1 MKSAGDNE
9 INQNTRRRRGYPL
22 GVRFVALLF
31 CALLP
36 QFASAKPPRSHKPA
50 PRTKSV
56 KPVQKTKTPRRVA
69 GAKTAK
75 KPPKMVRAAVAADGA
90 IILPPV
96 SLLPNGLP
104 KPLPDYQ
111 KMVSEGKMTAFYDAR
126 DLRKTPVLSA
136 PSALLMDADS
146 GQILWQKNADVKHYP
161 ASTTKIM
168 TGLLFAEH
176 TKPTDIITC
185 LDPKITQIEESSL
198 HIKPW
203 EKFTAK
209 DMLYGF
215 ILRSAND
222 GAVVIAQ
229 HVAGSVPKFAGM
241 MNARAQ
247 ELGATNTH
255 FVTPNGLHDP
265 EHYTTARDMALIA
278 RAALQNPRFADA
290 VRIPTRTISRSK
302 LSTDVVISSK
312 AKKQFYD
319 KFPGADGVKTGYTRK
334 AQHCFVGSATRNGR
348 RLLSVVLAS
357 RNSAISDTTP
367 LLSWGFKR
375 FGMRTV
381 AQAGQPAPPVR
392 IEGGASAT
400 VDTVAERDMH
410 VSFDTLAPPN
420 ETQTEANTP
429 SLQTITEQK
438 FAPIKKGDEVG
449 YLQVSIDQAQSQ
461 TPLLAASDVP
471 ASAWSAA
478 VQAVTPPVQMTP
490 SGAGTGLPLL
500 PIFGAVFG
508 GAGAVFAGL
517 IGYRYYA
524 ATTKS
529 PRGRGRRV
537 PASRGRTHR
546 PRPGGR

>member
-1 MKSAGDNE
+1 MTTADHNPADT
-9 INQNTRRRRGYPL
+9 NATRRHVPRKVCL
-22 GVRFVALLF
+22 IQQTATLAALIAVSFGVG
-31 CALLP
+31 LP
-36 QFASAKPPRSHKPA
+36 QAKAKPPRPHKTKTA
-50 PRTKSV
+50 PRTKAAKKAS
-56 KPVQKTKTPRRVA
+56 PKTVRLLVA
-69 GAKTAK
+69 G
-75 KPPKMVRAAVAADGA
+75 DGA
-90 IILPPV
+90 IIAPPA
-96 SLLPNGLP
+96 SLLPSGLP
-104 KPLPDYQ
+104 KPPPDYQ
-111 KMVSEGKMTAFYDAR
+111 KLVSEGKLTAFYDAR
-126 DLRKTPVLSA
+126 DLHKTPVLSA
-136 PSALLMDADS
+136 PSALLMDADT
-146 GQILWQKNADVKHYP
+146 GQILWAKNPDVKHYP

-176 TKPTDIITC
+176 TQPTDIITC

-209 DMLYGF
+209 DLLYGF

-229 HVAGSVPKFAGM
+229 HVGGSVPKFADM
-241 MNARAQ
+241 MNARAI

-265 EHYTTARDMALIA
+265 NHYTTARDMALIA
-278 RAALQNPRFADA
+278 RAALQNPRFAEA

-302 LSTDVVISSK
+302 LATDVVISSK

-348 RLLSVVLAS
+348 RLLSIVLAS

-381 AQAGQPAPPVR
+381 AEAGQPAPNVGIR
-392 IEGGASAT
+392 GGISAT
-400 VDTVAERDMH
+400 VDTVAERDLH
-410 VSFDTLAPPN
+410 VSFDTLAPPG
-420 ETQTEANTP
+420 TQETEADTP
-429 SLQTITEQK
+429 TLQTVSEQK
-438 FAPIKKGDEVG
+438 FAPIKKGDTVG
-449 YLQVSIDQAQSQ
+449 YLEVIIDQAHSQ
-461 TPLLAASDVP
+461 TPLLAAQDVP
-471 ASAWSAA
+471 ASVFSAA
-478 VQAVTPPVQMTP
+478 VQAVSPQMPRP
-490 SGAGTGLPLL
+490 SGANSGSPLL
-500 PIFGAVFG
+500 PILG
-508 GAGAVFAGL
+508 GAGALFAGL

-524 ATTKS
+524 ATTTKS
-529 PRGRGRRV
+529 PRGRGGRL
-537 PASRGRTHR
+537 PSARGRTHR